1 MVIWELLAVT
11 TCNSA
16 TKALAMLREN
26 RNYFDLVISDV
37 YMPDMDG
44 FKLLEAIGLE
54 LDLPVIMMSGD
65 GETDS
70 VMKGIRHG
78 ACDYLLKPVRLE
90 ELKNIWQHVVRK
102 LVTPRD
108 IPKEESGEWDEFAKQ
123 PLDAGDYDA
132 TSRKRKDRLED
143 ESQLLDDVN
152 NLKKARVVWSAEL
165 HQQFVNAVDYL
176 GVDKAVPRKILDIM
190 NVQGLTRE
198 NVASHLQKYRLYLKR
213 LIGVTPKPY
222 PVASFQA
229 SENGPFG
236 GTMQIQP
243 GGRPAASSST
253 KGLNL
258 GGGAAMSAIGLNR
271 GTPQID
277 AATLNTLVQ
286 LQSLQRQQQEQQQ
299 QKQATSGGRGGLAA
313 ELVNPQTSV
322 DPILLQRMDSYD
334 LDLLMKAQHDV
345 SRQQRGGGSGGDE
358 LAALLNGSKDALP
371 YLNTL
376 RGQGDLN
383 NMRAQG
389 DLNNLRGQGDLNNIR
404 GQGDLNNMR
413 RQGDL
418 KPTPMGST
426 NPLSCSEPMTAMSM
440 SNLRGVDDVG
450 PSLQSMESAR
460 SLLANKLGADFST
473 TSAFSSSTTTRS
485 NGGAAVSDG
494 SFSTSYGEI
503 GDVPPDF
510 LVASPS
516 DLSLLGQLQAFDQGE
531 VDYGQSPHPQRSVSY
546 S

>member
-1 MVIWELLAVT
+1 
-11 TCNSA
+11 
-16 TKALAMLREN
+16 
-26 RNYFDLVISDV
+26 
-37 YMPDMDG
+37 
-44 FKLLEAIGLE
+44 
-54 LDLPVIMMSGD
+54 
-65 GETDS
+65 
-70 VMKGIRHG
+70 
-78 ACDYLLKPVRLE
+78 
-90 ELKNIWQHVVRK
+90 
-102 LVTPRD
+102 
-108 IPKEESGEWDEFAKQ
+108 
-123 PLDAGDYDA
+123 
-132 TSRKRKDRLED
+132 
-143 ESQLLDDVN
+143 
-152 NLKKARVVWSAEL
+152 
-165 HQQFVNAVDYL
+165 
-176 GVDKAVPRKILDIM
+176 
-190 NVQGLTRE
+190 
-198 NVASHLQKYRLYLKR
+198 
-213 LIGVTPKPY
+213 
-222 PVASFQA
+222 
-229 SENGPFG
+229 
-236 GTMQIQP
+236 MQIQP

-258 GGGAAMSAIGLNR
+258 GGGAAMSAVGLNR

-299 QKQATSGGRGGLAA
+299 QKQATSGGRAGLAA

-345 SRQQRGGGSGGDE
+345 SRQQRGGGGSAGDE
-358 LAALLNGSKDALP
+358 LAALLNGNKDALP
-371 YLNTL
+371 YMNTL

-383 NMRAQG
+383 SLRGQG
-389 DLNNLRGQGDLNNIR
+389 DLNNLRGQGD
-404 GQGDLNNMR
+404 M
-413 RQGDL
+413 

-460 SLLANKLGADFST
+460 SLLANKLGGDFST

-485 NGGAAVSDG
+485 NGGAAVSDS
-494 SFSTSYGEI
+494 SFSTNYGDI

-531 VDYGQSPHPQRSVSY
+531 VDYGQSSHPQRSVSY